1 MKWNLRE
8 KFHARVQFRSSLYI
22 CKCLSNDCQT
32 VRSDEVVCG
41 VFLEIRASRSLEP
54 KRVSRQPCG
63 RSAKTRRRPRR
74 VVNWEDGLEPRA
86 VGRTVAW
93 IEREW
98 LWRVHVTRSH
108 FSFSSVL
115 TRTRGKVYN
124 RDSLS
129 FRRSVCRDDRLHTV
143 STCTK
148 HVVHAARDLG
158 FSL

>member
-108 FSFSSVL
+108 FSFVVGINSY
-115 TRTRGKVYN
+115 TRKGIQPR
-124 RDSLS
+124 LS
-129 FRRSVCRDDRLHTV
+129 FFPSFCLPWRSVAHSQHVHQARGTRRTWSRL
-143 STCTK
+143 
-148 HVVHAARDLG
+148 
-158 FSL
+158 